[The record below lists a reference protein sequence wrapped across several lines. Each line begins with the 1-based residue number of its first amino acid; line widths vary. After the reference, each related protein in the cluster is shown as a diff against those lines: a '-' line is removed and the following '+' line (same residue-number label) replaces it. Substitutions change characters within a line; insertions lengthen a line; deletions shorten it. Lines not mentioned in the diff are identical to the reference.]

1 MPKGKYKKQREVR
14 KEALEAQSRIQRSL
28 SYFSPDG
35 NYGSAIGY
43 VVMETTHWTEIDW
56 SIIEEA
62 KDEFRPAVA
71 RVITE
76 SYEPDANEEALR
88 AEFKKYGIDLSQYE

>member
-1 MPKGKYKKQREVR
+1 MAKGKYKKQREAR
-14 KEALEAQSRIQRSL
+14 KKALEAQSQVQRAL

-35 NYGSAIGY
+35 NYGSAEGY

-56 SIIEEA
+56 DIIEQA
-62 KDEFRPAVA
+62 QDHHRPAVA
-71 RVITE
+71 RIITE

-88 AEFKKYGIDLSQYE
+88 AAFEKYGIDLSQYE